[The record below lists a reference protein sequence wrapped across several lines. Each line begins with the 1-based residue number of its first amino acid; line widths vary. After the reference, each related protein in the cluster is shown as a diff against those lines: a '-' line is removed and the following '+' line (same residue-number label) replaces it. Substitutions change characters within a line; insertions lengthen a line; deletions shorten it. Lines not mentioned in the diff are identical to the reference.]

1 VYSKRLKVPKKDYD
15 MLGLKDKKEYT
26 FADAAEA
33 IQKESEERPND
44 PVSKRNL
51 DAMMGR
57 LQNS

>member
-1 VYSKRLKVPKKDYD
+1 VPKKDYEL
-15 MLGLKDKKEYT
+15 LGLKDGKDYT
-26 FADAAEA
+26 YADAAEV

-44 PVSKRNL
+44 PVSKKNL